1 MTIEDE
7 LVEYLSYI
15 LELNENQVKEIIGVY
30 HDHARDIAMG

>member
-15 LELNENQVKEIIGVY
+15 LELNGNQVKEIIGVY
-30 HDHARDIAMG
+30 HDYARDIAMG